1 MARLRDLLDQMI
13 VNGAARDLDEENELL
28 AEFAEWRALD
38 PRAGVVA
45 GTLNIPPDCN
55 DFTIDLGAVG
65 FGPVHWV
72 ALADAA
78 LEHAL
83 KKLSVM
89 PDPPADLMAS
99 IMRSRAELDF
109 ADDPAEAVQ

>member
-1 MARLRDLLDQMI
+1 MARLRDLLDRM
-13 VNGAARDLDEENELL
+13 VARGAARDVIDERKLL
-28 AEFAEWRALD
+28 AEFAELRRD
-38 PRAGVVA
+38 NPQAGIVV
-45 GTLNIPPDCN
+45 GTLDIPPDCN
-55 DFTIDLGAVG
+55 DFTVDLGACD

-72 ALADAA
+72 ALADSA

-83 KKLSVM
+83 RLLTEM

-109 ADDPAEAVQ
+109 ADDTAEAVQ